1 MDTLDGIIVI
11 MVAIAMIIMAIADR
25 VIIMELCQCVFEF
38 LVQLIMVVMTA
49 QVLEGVVSQNSAG
62 TSGGG
67 SARGTS
73 TADRLRKKLQQKRR
87 DQGSGS
93 TSSPPGGDQGSGSTS
108 SPGDQ
113 AWADAF
119 AFAEEADKTEAPSQ
133 SKKSKRRAAKKAAR
147 KAAVEERSLAQA
159 MDEAYSCDE
168 DEQPEQP
175 TPPAAAEL
183 PEELFCPLTHE
194 LMFDPV
200 LLVQSGQTYE
210 RAPLV
215 HWLETHDTDPM
226 TGAHLTNRDVTDNIL
241 VRSMCRRYA

>member
-87 DQGSGS
+87 
-93 TSSPPGGDQGSGSTS
+93 DQGSGSTS